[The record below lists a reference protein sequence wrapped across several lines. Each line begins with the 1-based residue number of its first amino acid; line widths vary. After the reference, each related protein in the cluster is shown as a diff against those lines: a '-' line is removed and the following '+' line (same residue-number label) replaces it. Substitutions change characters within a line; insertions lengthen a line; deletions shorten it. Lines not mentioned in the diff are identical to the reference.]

1 MSGVAFRI
9 FENYSK
15 LRNGMCS
22 YGHCF
27 AKMKKIENCEMKQQ
41 KRWLQ
46 EVYLFRIFL
55 NYLKLRNENMPGY
68 IYEHETD

>member
-1 MSGVAFRI
+1 
-9 FENYSK
+9 
-15 LRNGMCS
+15 MCS

-46 EVYLFRIFL
+46 VVYLFRIFL